1 MLLSRPPEAR
11 RPAPDFPERVSWKG
25 AEECRDIVLA
35 ALSLL
40 LHLVACYPEVEVAQS
55 LDFAQAGRSACT
67 GPVCRHYL
75 ESAPSLPKTAQLH
88 TLFGTQ
94 WRRCKSTMAG
104 QGPAFLHASQA
115 QTQVT
120 HTGASQWEISMCTFA
135 ISVTPCSVDT
145 GGAAQSALIVQVVDA
160 LGKGLSPGARRAL
173 TLWLGGCAGWV
184 FSMVVLGGMT
194 RLTRSGLSMTDWKF
208 TGERAPRSQVQSLL
222 SPWGGLPESQAANL
236 IRLTH
241 HSIPLCGRPFPMASG

>member
-1 MLLSRPPEAR
+1 
-11 RPAPDFPERVSWKG
+11 
-25 AEECRDIVLA
+25 
-35 ALSLL
+35 
-40 LHLVACYPEVEVAQS
+40 
-55 LDFAQAGRSACT
+55 
-67 GPVCRHYL
+67 
-75 ESAPSLPKTAQLH
+75 
-88 TLFGTQ
+88 
-94 WRRCKSTMAG
+94 MAG

-145 GGAAQSALIVQVVDA
+145 GAAAQSALIVQVVDA

-208 TGERAPRSQVQSLL
+208 TGERAPGSQVQSLL
-222 SPWGGLPESQAANL
+222 PVQEAYMYLRLLFSCACPIAASLLMGFPAVWPLIDKFGMPIPGRVGG
-236 IRLTH
+236 
-241 HSIPLCGRPFPMASG
+241 